1 MRFDELV
8 MKVAGEELRVK
19 FHPQLTLLAGLS
31 STERQ
36 SLSSSILG
44 ALAGGTEST
53 ALRYLDGTGRVVNLL
68 GDAGTVTASYEDD
81 GSPAPLPLGS
91 LAPHRAA
98 LRELMLLGPNDLGV
112 APRAPRPDE
121 PAELVEARATLA
133 DLSEALQEALGDE
146 QHTTGLEDELSSLE
160 RQLRAAKDTMAQREY
175 AQVLAQLERVRAEVA
190 ALETG
195 TVGVEADRKLVSTAG
210 TVHDLAARWSEAAR
224 VVRAQLETFGA
235 IERLPE
241 PERATAAAVP
251 DEPPGDLAAAIDA
264 LVRAQDE
271 RDVLDHRLQML
282 AVAKLPA
289 PSDLIVGELGLLDQ
303 ATLWPAAHRLRD
315 ATDVMDGIRVSLGGL
330 GGDDGPEPP
339 VLQTIETTHRLVEN
353 AETDAENLRIP
364 GVASTG
370 LGLSLALMGAIG
382 APILM
387 PIGMVGAAVTGSVLL
402 VRPKRRIAAAIVIE
416 QEALAAVGA
425 TSYLGFHIRRV
436 DATVDPSVRD
446 SVESALHEHR
456 DAHEAW
462 VELVG
467 SDIDVRKAIR
477 LDAEVQ
483 AYHDALRNLGGAADE
498 IEHLRRELADR
509 AEPDLAAARR
519 AVAELC
525 EPYGLSPDAM
535 ASGAA
540 ISADVTA
547 RIEAGQAARRQTELQ
562 AAEAVEQRAAALLDD
577 VLGPLGFTDGDRDA
591 RVGAH
596 EWGVARA
603 AEREEARAR
612 SRPRAEIDAELAELE
627 ALAQRLKRPEW
638 SDVTAAHAEAPDL
651 AELERRREKVQ
662 AKLEEVRPEVDLE
675 RLTDRHAAAER
686 RVASLAAKHMGH
698 DAASD
703 PAAVADIQHHLLARL
718 TAAAQAGPLGDPVPV
733 VLDEVLLRV
742 PPDRTW
748 DLLDLLYR
756 LSERHQLLYLSDDP
770 FVAAWA
776 RQHAGSGTV
785 MLLEPEPDSESV

>member
-1 MRFDELV
+1 VRFDELV
-8 MKVAGEELRVK
+8 MTVASEELRVK

-31 STERQ
+31 AAERQ

-44 ALAGGTEST
+44 ALGGGPEST
-53 ALRYLDGTGRVVNLL
+53 TLRYLDGTGRVVNVR
-68 GDAGTVTASYEDD
+68 GEAGTVTAQYEDD

-91 LAPHRAA
+91 LAPDRAA
-98 LRELMLLGPNDLGV
+98 LRELMLLEANDLGI
-112 APRAPRPDE
+112 APRPPRPDE
-121 PAELVEARATLA
+121 PPELVEARATLA
-133 DLSEALQEALGDE
+133 DLSETLHEALGDE
-146 QHTTGLEDELSSLE
+146 RQTAGLEAELASLE
-160 RQLRAAKDTMAQREY
+160 RQLRTAKDTMAQREY
-175 AQVLAQLERVRAEVA
+175 AEVLARLERVRAEVA

-195 TVGVEADRKLVSTAG
+195 SVGIDADRKLVSTAG
-210 TVHDLAARWSEAAR
+210 TVHELAARWSEAAR
-224 VVRAQLETFGA
+224 VVRSHLEAFGA
-235 IERLPE
+235 VERLPE
-241 PERATAAAVP
+241 LERATAAAVP
-251 DEPPGDLAAAIDA
+251 DELPGDLAVAVDV

-271 RDVLDHRLQML
+271 RDTLDHRLQML

-289 PSDLIVGELGLLDQ
+289 PSDPIVGELGLLDQ
-303 ATLWPAAHRLRD
+303 TTLWPAARRLSD
-315 ATDVMDGIRVSLGGL
+315 ATDEMDRIRVSLGGL
-330 GGDDGPEPP
+330 GGDDGPEPA
-339 VLQTIETTHRLVEN
+339 VIEAIETTHRIVEN
-353 AETDAENLRIP
+353 AENDAENLRIP

-387 PIGMVGAAVTGSVLL
+387 PIGMLGAAITGTVLL
-402 VRPKRRIAAAIVIE
+402 VQPKRRIAEAAAVE
-416 QEALAAVGA
+416 REALAAVGA

-462 VELVG
+462 MELVG
-467 SDIDVRKAIR
+467 SDIDVRHALR

-483 AYHDALRNLGGAADE
+483 AYHDALKNLGGAADE

-509 AEPDLAAARR
+509 AEPALADARR
-519 AVAELC
+519 AVVELC

-535 ASGAA
+535 TDGAA
-540 ISADVTA
+540 ISAEVMT
-547 RIEAGQAARRQTELQ
+547 RIEAGRAARRQAELQ
-562 AAEAVEQRAAALLDD
+562 TAEAEEQRAAALLDD
-577 VLGPLGFTDGDRDA
+577 LLGQLGFADGDRDA

-596 EWGVARA
+596 EWAVARA

-612 SRPRAEIDAELAELE
+612 SRPRAEIDAELGELE
-627 ALAQRLKRPEW
+627 AIAQKLKRPEW
-638 SDVTAAHAEAPDL
+638 GAVTAADADAPDIP
-651 AELERRREKVQ
+651 ELERRREKVQ
-662 AKLEEVRPEVDLE
+662 AKLDEVRPEVDVE
-675 RLTDRHAAAER
+675 RLADRHSAAER
-686 RVASLAAKHMGH
+686 RVASLAAKHSGH
-698 DAASD
+698 DVLSD

-733 VLDEVLLRV
+733 VLDEVLQRV

-776 RQHAGSGTV
+776 RQHAGTGTV
-785 MLLEPEPDSESV
+785 MLLEPEPESESV

>member
-8 MKVAGEELRVK
+8 MKVTGEELRVK
-19 FHPQLTLLAGLS
+19 FHPQFTLLAGLS
-31 STERQ
+31 ATERQ

-44 ALAGGTEST
+44 ALAGGTECT
-53 ALRYLDGTGRVVNLL
+53 GLRYLDGTGRVVNVL
-68 GDAGTVTASYEDD
+68 GDAGVVTASYEDD
-81 GSPAPLPLGS
+81 GSAAPLPLGS
-91 LAPHRAA
+91 LAPNRAA
-98 LRELMLLGPNDLGV
+98 LRELMLLEPNDLGV
-112 APRAPRPDE
+112 APRTPRPDE
-121 PAELVEARATLA
+121 PAELVDARATLA
-133 DLSEALQEALGDE
+133 DLTEALQEALGDE
-146 QHTTGLEDELSSLE
+146 QQTTGLEAELASLE
-160 RQLRAAKDTMAQREY
+160 RQLRTAKETIAQREY

-195 TVGVEADRKLVSTAG
+195 SVGVDADRKLVATAG
-210 TVHDLAARWSEAAR
+210 TVHELAARWSEAAR
-224 VVRAQLETFGA
+224 VVRAHLEAFGA
-235 IERLPE
+235 VERLPE
-241 PERATAAAVP
+241 LERATAAAVP
-251 DEPPGDLAAAIDA
+251 DELPGDLAAAVDA

-303 ATLWPAAHRLRD
+303 TTLWPAARRLGD
-315 ATDVMDGIRVSLGGL
+315 ATDAMDSIRVSLGGL
-330 GGDDGPEPP
+330 GGDDGPEPA
-339 VLQTIETTHRLVEN
+339 VIEAIETTHRSVEN
-353 AETDAENLRIP
+353 AENDAENLRIP

-387 PIGMVGAAVTGSVLL
+387 PIGMIGAAITGAVLL
-402 VRPKRRIAAAIVIE
+402 IQPKRRIAAAAAVE
-416 QEALAAVGA
+416 TEALTAVGA

-462 VELVG
+462 VALVG
-467 SDIDVRKAIR
+467 SDIDVRQALR

-483 AYHDALRNLGGAADE
+483 AYHDALKNLGGAADE

-509 AEPDLAAARR
+509 AEPDLAAARY
-519 AVAELC
+519 AITALC

-535 ASGAA
+535 TDGAA
-540 ISADVTA
+540 ISAEVTV
-547 RIEAGQAARRQTELQ
+547 RIDAGRAARRQAELQ
-562 AAEAVEQRAAALLDD
+562 AAEVEEQRAAALLDD
-577 VLGPLGFTDGDRDA
+577 LLSQLGFTDGDRDA

-596 EWGVARA
+596 EWAVARA

-612 SRPRAEIDAELAELE
+612 SRPRAEIDGELGDLQ
-627 ALAQRLKRPEW
+627 ALAQRLKRPDW
-638 SDVTAAHAEAPDL
+638 GSVTAADAEAPDI

-662 AKLEEVRPEVDLE
+662 AKLDEVRPEVDVD
-675 RLTDRHAAAER
+675 RLADRHAAAER
-686 RVASLAAKHMGH
+686 RVASLAAKHSGH
-698 DAASD
+698 DVNSD
-703 PAAVADIQHHLLARL
+703 PGALADLQHHLLARL

-733 VLDEVLLRV
+733 VLDEVLQRV

-776 RQHAGSGTV
+776 RQHASTGTV
-785 MLLEPEPDSESV
+785 MLLEPEPESESV